1 MIVGYYISKIN
12 ACDGGIYQY
21 SVYILKMLLTCD
33 EIKQLYLFYSP
44 DQESTYGAFLIHPK
58 VIPVLHDRGGKIYN
72 YQKKL
77 SEFFLTRHYLR
88 QSSSPFAHKLYSF
101 INPDRRFLNKF
112 KIDVLHVPR
121 QHSPSYNLN
130 FPVVISMHDVQQLH
144 YPEFFSP
151 LERIY
156 RSIGYYTSLSEASH
170 VIVSYEHVKKDI
182 KKYFKNISADVT
194 VCAVPMN
201 EDWTESKAQTD
212 SYLLKTKYNLPDKFI
227 LTPAATW
234 EHKNH
239 RAVLEALSILRKQG
253 EKVYWVSTGNKTV
266 YFNTIEK
273 KIKELDLKDQVIF
286 TGLVS
291 DADLVGLFKM
301 TSLVVIPT
309 LYEAGSGPLFEAM
322 RYMVPVICSNI
333 TSLPDTIRNDEFLFD
348 PHNFQE
354 IAELIKLALSDENF
368 IERNKANSLKRI
380 TELQNGDF
388 APAFLSAYRSA
399 IEYHKNKSNSA

>member
-1 MIVGYYISKIN
+1 MTVGYYISKIN
-12 ACDGGIYQY
+12 ASDGGIYQY
-21 SVYILKMLLTCD
+21 SVYILKMLLSSD
-33 EIKQLYLFYSP
+33 EIKKIFLFYSL
-44 DQESTYGAFLIHPK
+44 DQKSTFGAFLDHSK
-58 VIPVLHDRGGKIYN
+58 VVPVLHDRGGKLYN

-77 SEFFLTRHYLR
+77 SEFFLTRYYLR
-88 QSSSPFAHKLYSF
+88 PNNSSLAYKLYSF
-101 INPDRRFLNKF
+101 INPDRRFLNRF
-112 KIDVLHVPR
+112 KLDVLHVPR

-144 YPEFFSP
+144 YPEFFTP

-156 RSIGYYTSLSEASH
+156 RSIGYYTSLSETSH
-170 VIVSYEHVKKDI
+170 VIVSYDHVKTDI
-182 KKYFKNISADVT
+182 KKYFRNISADVT

-201 EDWTESKAQTD
+201 EDWTEIKDQTD
-212 SYLLKTKYNLPDKFI
+212 SEILKSKYNLPAKFI

-253 EKVYWVSTGNKTV
+253 EKVYWVSTGNKTA
-266 YFNTIEK
+266 FFSTIEK
-273 KIKELDLKDQVIF
+273 KIEALELQDQVIF

-322 RYMVPVICSNI
+322 RYQVPVICSNI

-348 PHNFQE
+348 PHNFQQ
-354 IAELIKLALSDENF
+354 IAELIKRSLSDEDF

-380 TELQNGDF
+380 TDLQNGDF
-388 APAFLSAYRSA
+388 SPAFLSAYKSA
-399 IEYHKNKSNSA
+399 IEYHKNKSKSA